1 MQPIQQIPQN
11 SRTTLNAYLDLFN
24 NLEEGL
30 AQGVLQ
36 RLTSTNIQFI
46 DPFNNVQ
53 GHTPVAN
60 VLLHF
65 VAHVQNPRF
74 TILHSAWT
82 DNICFV
88 RWHFHGQLHR
98 GGEWSF
104 PGMSELHFNQQG
116 LIQLHQD
123 HWDSG
128 HYFYQRLPIIGLL
141 IRWIKR
147 KIQLHS

>member
-1 MQPIQQIPQN
+1 MQHRLPISQN
-11 SRTTLNAYLDLFN
+11 AHSTLEAYLHLFN

-30 AQGVLQ
+30 AQGAFQ
-36 RLTSTNIQFI
+36 TLTSPNIQFI

-53 GHTPVAN
+53 GHAAVTN
-60 VLLHF
+60 VLVHF
-65 VAHVQNPRF
+65 VTHVQNPRF
-74 TILHSAWT
+74 TVLHSAWT

-98 GGEWSF
+98 TGEWSF

-128 HYFYQRLPIIGLL
+128 HYFYQRLPVIGSL
-141 IRWIKR
+141 IRWVKR
-147 KIQLHS
+147 KIQLQN